1 MLTRE
6 QKRETVATLSEK
18 FSRATSV
25 FVADYRGLAVEE
37 VNDLRGQLRTAT
49 EGDCEYRVARNS
61 LLRLACEG
69 SDVEVL
75 KEHFVGPTAIAI
87 SYGEPVSMAKVLVK
101 YEKDHEVFEIKG
113 GILEGKALER
123 ADMAKLATLPTLQ
136 ALRGQLAGLL
146 LAPAGKLARLLKEPG
161 GQLARLLEARQGSLE
176 E

>member
-6 QKRETVATLSEK
+6 QKKETVATLAEK

-25 FVADYRGLAVEE
+25 FVADYRGLAVED
-37 VNDLRGQLRTAT
+37 VNELRGQLRSAT
-49 EGDCEYRVARNS
+49 EGESEYQVTKNS
-61 LLRLACEG
+61 LLRLASEG
-69 SDVEVL
+69 SGVEAL

-87 SYGEPVSMAKVLVK
+87 SYGDPVSMAKVLVK
-101 YEKDHEVFEIKG
+101 YEKDHDVFEIKG
-113 GILEGKALER
+113 GLFEGKTLAKEE
-123 ADMAKLATLPTLQ
+123 MAKLATLPSLQ

-161 GQLARLLEARQGSLE
+161 GQLARLMEARKGSLE